1 MHACSQGRAAGTG
14 AVPKN
19 ASRRLCT
26 REKVQESKPAVTGD
40 TRRRMLLLLLLLLAP
55 RLRLLSLRL
64 RLPLLQL
71 LPLPTINTTAAAA
84 AAAAAVAVA
93 VAAAAAAA
101 TPCLPPPSCT
111 LGAHH
116 AGPKQWPG
124 RRGLINCNLHL
135 HHRGLDKALI
145 HLNKSVEMQN
155 DVPGG
160 EQVSVGAMS
169 WAASLRLPRD
179 LSGPSVVG
187 VGEEVGCW
195 VLRR

>member
-1 MHACSQGRAAGTG
+1 MLARARCGHRCRAKKCKPPPLHARKGAREQASSDRGHAAR
-14 AVPKN
+14 
-19 ASRRLCT
+19 RRL
-26 REKVQESKPAVTGD
+26 
-40 TRRRMLLLLLLLLAP
+40 LLLLLLLLAP

-84 AAAAAVAVA
+84 AAAAVAVA
-93 VAAAAAAA
+93 VAAASAAT

-145 HLNKSVEMQN
+145 HLDKSVEMQN

-160 EQVSVGAMS
+160 KAIVGGRYALGS
-169 WAASLRLPRD
+169 IPVTAA
-179 LSGPSVVG
+179 
-187 VGEEVGCW
+187 
-195 VLRR
+195 

>member
-1 MHACSQGRAAGTG
+1 MHACSQGPAAGTG

-84 AAAAAVAVA
+84 AAAIA
-93 VAAAAAAA
+93 VAAAAAAD
-101 TPCLPPPSCT
+101 TPCLPPPPCMP
-111 LGAHH
+111 GAHH

-160 EQVSVGAMS
+160 EQVSVGARS

>member
-1 MHACSQGRAAGTG
+1 
-14 AVPKN
+14 
-19 ASRRLCT
+19 
-26 REKVQESKPAVTGD
+26 
-40 TRRRMLLLLLLLLAP
+40 MLLLLLLLLAP

-160 EQVSVGAMS
+160 KQVSMGAGS
-169 WAASLRLPRD
+169 
-179 LSGPSVVG
+179 
-187 VGEEVGCW
+187 
-195 VLRR
+195 